1 MKECCFFLLFKLLT
15 ASTFTSF
22 QIESLHGKLHICS
35 WNSCVVLLSN
45 FFSRT
50 YRMSVIFN
58 VQQWLIERPD
68 KKSPSQ
74 APAIMSVGMSRK
86 CITLLGKKK
95 KNVLFTILLTFFA
108 TTVMAVAVVCFER
121 IDSSSFRLLTIITK
135 LTQYFFFL
143 FFAGLHAVVLPTA
156 RLRPRCPRRCSLRIN
171 RESPC
176 RSSDAIY
183 GPFLFIYIYLPLN
196 DLIFNV
202 RDLERILNHV
212 LSYSLAVSHE
222 LNRLSHSQFTRCV
235 NKTC

>member
-1 MKECCFFLLFKLLT
+1 MVSSISAPGILALFSCLISFRAHTGCQSFSTSNSGSSRDPTRNHPAKLLLSCLSACPVS
-15 ASTFTSF
+15 ASHYL
-22 QIESLHGKLHICS
+22 E
-35 WNSCVVLLSN
+35 
-45 FFSRT
+45 
-50 YRMSVIFN
+50 
-58 VQQWLIERPD
+58 
-68 KKSPSQ
+68 
-74 APAIMSVGMSRK
+74 
-86 CITLLGKKK
+86 KKK